1 MLKYRPGETMGID
14 MKLTGRRLKSL
25 CDRREITV
33 KTIQKELYIG
43 SFQSVYAWFAGKTL
57 PSLDNMYRLSR
68 LLRVPMDEMIVD
80 MAGECW
86 VPLELESTEAESAN
100 GRIFGYFILL
110 NDFTCRETR
119 LHNADWFNRLIALGS
134 IQRYAV

>member
-1 MLKYRPGETMGID
+1 MHRLIMLKYIPDKTMGID

-86 VPLELESTEAESAN
+86 VPLELESTEAASAN
-100 GRIFGYFILL
+100 GRIFVY
-110 NDFTCRETR
+110 
-119 LHNADWFNRLIALGS
+119 ANRL
-134 IQRYAV
+134 YM

>member
-1 MLKYRPGETMGID
+1 MHRLIMLKYIPDKTMGID

-68 LLRVPMDEMIVD
+68 LLRVPMDEIIVD

-86 VPLELESTEAESAN
+86 VPLELESTETESAN
-100 GRIFGYFILL
+100 GRIFGYF
-110 NDFTCRETR
+110 
-119 LHNADWFNRLIALGS
+119 NRLEELAG
-134 IQRYAV
+134 

>member
-1 MLKYRPGETMGID
+1 MHRLFMLKCTPGKTMGID

-25 CDRREITV
+25 CDRRKITV

-68 LLRVPMDEMIVD
+68 LLHVPMEEIIVD

-86 VPLELESTEAESAN
+86 VPLELESTEAESVN
-100 GRIFGYFILL
+100 CRIGGYS
-110 NDFTCRETR
+110 
-119 LHNADWFNRLIALGS
+119 NRLEELAG
-134 IQRYAV
+134 

>member
-1 MLKYRPGETMGID
+1 MCTHRLIMLKYRPGETMGID

-43 SFQSVYAWFAGKTL
+43 SFQSVYAWFAGKAL

-86 VPLELESTEAESAN
+86 VPLELESTETESAN
-100 GRIFGYFILL
+100 GRIFVY
-110 NDFTCRETR
+110 
-119 LHNADWFNRLIALGS
+119 ANRL
-134 IQRYAV
+134 YM